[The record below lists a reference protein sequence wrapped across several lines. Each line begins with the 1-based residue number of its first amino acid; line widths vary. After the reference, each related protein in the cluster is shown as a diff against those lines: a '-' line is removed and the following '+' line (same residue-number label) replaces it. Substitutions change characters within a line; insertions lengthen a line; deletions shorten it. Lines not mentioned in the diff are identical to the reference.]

1 MTMKRFRNSSNPEP
15 KQSFKWKLK
24 AGITWGMIELM
35 TITDEMLEK
44 YFDKVEVEDEKT

>member
-1 MTMKRFRNSSNPEP
+1 MKRFRNSSNPEP

-24 AGITWGMIELM
+24 AGITWETIDMM

-44 YFDKVEVEDEKT
+44 YFDKIEVKIVD